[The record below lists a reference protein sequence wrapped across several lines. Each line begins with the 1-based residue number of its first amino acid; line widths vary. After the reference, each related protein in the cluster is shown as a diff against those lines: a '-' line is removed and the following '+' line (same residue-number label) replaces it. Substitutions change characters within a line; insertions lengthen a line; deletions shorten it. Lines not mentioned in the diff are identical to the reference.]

1 MSRSLRRLAA
11 ALAVAGI
18 LLAPSVAPASGSVHS
33 DNGGLMQLESS
44 NSPPVFDALF
54 IRPLG
59 LAGLGIS
66 AAFWLPAQAITMAV
80 RPSEWR
86 TPIEYMLRRPFEFV
100 FVDPLGSH

>member
-11 ALAVAGI
+11 ALAVAGL
-18 LLAPSVAPASGSVHS
+18 LLAPSVAPASTSSQSGR
-33 DNGGLMQLESS
+33 GLMQLEPG

-59 LAGLGIS
+59 FAGLAIS
-66 AAFWLPAQAITMAV
+66 AGFWVPAQAITMMV

-86 TPIEYMLRRPFEFV
+86 TPIEYMLRRPYEFV

>member
-1 MSRSLRRLAA
+1 MSRSLRHLAA
-11 ALAVAGI
+11 ALAVAGL
-18 LLAPSVAPASGSVHS
+18 LLAPSVAPASTSTHS
-33 DNGGLMQLESS
+33 GNGGLTQLEMS
-44 NSPPVFDALF
+44 NAHPVFDALF

-80 RPSEWR
+80 RPSDWR
-86 TPIEYMLRRPFEFV
+86 TPIDYMLRRPFEFV

>member
-11 ALAVAGI
+11 ALAVAGT
-18 LLAPSVAPASGSVHS
+18 LLAPSVAPASSTQMG
-33 DNGGLMQLESS
+33 NGGLTQLEASS
-44 NSPPVFDALF
+44 SPPIFDALF